1 MDFASINLLILDVDG
16 VLTSGEAIFCGSDS
30 QTRVFSVLDGSAIKR
45 WHDSG
50 GRTAIISG
58 RESEAV
64 TERARMLGIGS
75 VSQGVSDKLAIYER
89 LLAEM
94 NASDEQVCYIGDDG
108 PDTAPMSR
116 CAFPVAVANA
126 AGAVKQC
133 AQYVSQCP
141 GGAGAVAE
149 VIELLL
155 RKQKKW
161 APLALNS
168 A

>member
-30 QTRVFSVLDGSAIKR
+30 QTRVFSVHDGSAIKR
-45 WHDSG
+45 WHESG
-50 GRTAIISG
+50 GRSAIISG

-64 TERARMLGIGS
+64 TERGRMLGIGS
-75 VSQGVSDKLAIYER
+75 VCQGVSDKLASYEK

-94 NASDEQVCYIGDDG
+94 AASDGQVCYIGDDG
-108 PDTAPMSR
+108 PDVGPMSR

-126 AGAVKQC
+126 VGAVKQC
-133 AQYVSQCP
+133 AHYVSHRP

-155 RKQKKW
+155 RKQKRW
-161 APLALNS
+161 APLALNN